1 MPYFIPSSEST
12 FAGKATFNG
21 GLSGTLTGSLSG
33 NATTATT
40 LQTSR
45 TIWGQSF
52 NGAGNVSGSLTGVAS
67 ITASGNI
74 TAEGAI
80 TAKSSSDFRLKEN
93 YDGLIDYRERLLK
106 LGRVYDYN
114 YNKKALDLYQDRIDN
129 KRHTGLVYQNAVK
142 AGITNFCHEKDEYGY
157 GSLNYLSP
165 DLIATIIGSVQA
177 NILSI
182 RLVESEQERM
192 RKELEHAKSEI
203 NRLKGLVASLQN

>member
-1 MPYFIPSSEST
+1 
-12 FAGKATFNG
+12 
-21 GLSGTLTGSLSG
+21 LTGSLSG

-74 TAEGAI
+74 TAAGAI

-114 YNKKALDLYQDRIDN
+114 YNKKALDLY
-129 KRHTGLVYQNAVK
+129 TGAEN
-142 AGITNFCHEKDEYGY
+142 
-157 GSLNYLSP
+157 P
-165 DLIATIIGSVQA
+165 
-177 NILSI
+177 
-182 RLVESEQERM
+182 
-192 RKELEHAKSEI
+192 
-203 NRLKGLVASLQN
+203 